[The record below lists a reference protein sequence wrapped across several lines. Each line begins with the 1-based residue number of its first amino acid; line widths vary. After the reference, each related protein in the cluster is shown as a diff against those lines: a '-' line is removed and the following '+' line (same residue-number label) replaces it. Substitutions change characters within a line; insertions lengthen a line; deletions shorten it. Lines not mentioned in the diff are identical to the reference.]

1 MSFRSAYADSTQ
13 NIAKYYEYFY
23 GTGSFCT
30 QIMHKLWNWSGDAN
44 SQSMIYTSTSFYI
57 KPNLDEFHLFFTLH
71 RKKIRNHEKLH
82 ALFSFAILSW
92 CSYRN
97 TF

>member
-1 MSFRSAYADSTQ
+1 MSFRSAYADSTR

-44 SQSMIYTSTSFYI
+44 SQSMKYTSTSFYI
-57 KPNLDEFHLFFTLH
+57 KHNLDKFHLFLRFTAK
-71 RKKIRNHEKLH
+71 R
-82 ALFSFAILSW
+82 
-92 CSYRN
+92 
-97 TF
+97 